1 MSVSRHDTEYDV
13 CVIGAG
19 LSGLTAARELARTG
33 QRVLVLEARDRVGG
47 RGFTVH
53 SNDGS
58 TVDVGGQWVGP
69 TQHKLL
75 ALLKELNIGT
85 YKQYTHGK
93 HLLDINGR
101 LTQFKG
107 SIPKVGPAALLDLQR
122 VIWKVDRLARSV
134 TTSETPF
141 NEKLAS
147 LDNITVAGWMQQHV
161 YSKASYAL
169 LKAAV
174 NAVFAAE
181 PEEISFLFFLRYV
194 RSAGGLMPLIESDNG
209 AQDSRVVGG
218 MGGVAEAL
226 AEKAEQHGAM
236 IIRNSPV
243 TKVFLKADH
252 VRVLT
257 ADNVYGVHR
266 VIVAMAPR
274 DANRIEW
281 QPPLPI
287 QKRRLMENMP
297 MGSVIKTV
305 VIYPTPFWRDQGL
318 SGEMVCDREPLRMC
332 FDATPFS
339 KDGEPAHGALV
350 GFMLG
355 KEARHWSEQGPE
367 KRRAAVLDQL
377 SAYFGDKAKQPS
389 DYIEKDWCADEW
401 TQGCYTGL
409 MPAGLINQYGD
420 QLRKPHARIH
430 WAGTETASEWMGY
443 FDGAIQAGQRAAA
456 EVLNKL

>member
-33 QRVLVLEARDRVGG
+33 QRVIVLEARDRIGG
-47 RGFTVH
+47 RGFTVT
-53 SNDGS
+53 SDDGT

-69 TQHKLL
+69 SQHKIL
-75 ALLKELNIGT
+75 ALLKELDIET
-85 YKQYTHGK
+85 YKQYTQGK

-101 LTQFKG
+101 QTQFTG
-107 SIPKVGPAALLDLQR
+107 SIPKIGPAALLDLQR

-134 TTSETPF
+134 NANETHIS
-141 NEKLAS
+141 EKLAV
-147 LDNITVAGWMQQHV
+147 LDNITVAGWMQRHV
-161 YSKASYAL
+161 FSKTSRAVL
-169 LKAAV
+169 TAAV

-181 PEEISFLFFLRYV
+181 PEEMSFLFFLQYV
-194 RSAGGLMPLIESDNG
+194 NSAGGLMPLIESENG

-218 MGGVAEAL
+218 MSNVAEAL

-236 IIRNSPV
+236 ILRNSPV

-266 VIVAMAPR
+266 VIVAMSPR
-274 DANRIEW
+274 DANRIDW
-281 QPPLPI
+281 QPALPI
-287 QKRRLMENMP
+287 AKRRLMKNMP
-297 MGSVIKTV
+297 MGSVIKTIA
-305 VIYPTPFWRDQGL
+305 IYPTAFWRQQGL

-332 FDATPFS
+332 FDATPYS
-339 KDGEPAHGALV
+339 KNGEPTHGALV

-367 KRRAAVLDQL
+367 KRRAAVLNQL
-377 SAYFGDKAKQPS
+377 AAYFGDKAKQPS

-401 TQGCYTGL
+401 TEGCYTGL
-409 MPAGLINQYGD
+409 MPAGLLSQYGE
-420 QLRKPHARIH
+420 QLRKPHQRIH

-443 FDGAIQAGQRAAA
+443 FDGAIQAGERAAA
-456 EVLNKL
+456 EVLSKL